1 MKQRLAQ
8 LLSVLFLVSVFSGMP
23 AGASADRS
31 VLLTFTG
38 DCTLGSEEAK
48 RVNDNSFDSVVGREG
63 LSYPFEKVRFLFEAD
78 DLTVVNL
85 EGVLSDSASGENT
98 AKTYRFRG
106 PAEFV
111 KILSGASVEA
121 AGLAN
126 NHTGDYGTR
135 GLEDTQRILSEG
147 GIAWFRARSPYLLE
161 KDGIRVAFYAVNSF
175 QEPTFQ
181 NDLNWLRNEI
191 RRVKQDGE
199 ADAVIVL
206 FHSGSEYDACHTV
219 TQEKIGKS
227 FIDNGADLII
237 MHHPHVVQGAAV
249 YANRTMLYSLG
260 NFVFGGNSEIR
271 TKPYHT
277 WEVSSLY
284 SLIARVRLDFSD
296 DGVFLGQA
304 VDLIP
309 AYTSSDAPHNNFQP
323 VPVCGEDAEPVYR
336 AVQYDTAFPLPELTE
351 EDGYSVIRLPYL
363 DAESPVPSRDAN

>member
-8 LLSVLFLVSVFSGMP
+8 LLSVLFLVSVFSGLP

-31 VLLTFTG
+31 VILTFTG

-48 RVNDNSFDSVVGREG
+48 RAGGSSFDSVVGREG
-63 LSYPFEKVRFLFEAD
+63 FSYPFEKVRFLFEAD
-78 DLTVVNL
+78 DLTIVNL

-98 AKTYRFRG
+98 NKTYRFRG
-106 PAEFV
+106 PAEFAE
-111 KILSGASVEA
+111 ILSGSSVEA

-135 GLEDTQRILSEG
+135 GLEDTQRILSEN
-147 GIAWFRARSPYLLE
+147 GIAWFRARTSYILE
-161 KDGIRVAFYAVNSF
+161 KEGIRIAFYAVNSF
-175 QEPTFQ
+175 QDPTFQ
-181 NDLNWLRNEI
+181 NDLPWLRAEI

-199 ADAVIVL
+199 ADAVVVL

-227 FIDNGADLII
+227 FIDNGADLVV
-237 MHHPHVVQGAAV
+237 MHHPHVVQGTAV
-249 YANRTMLYSLG
+249 HENRTMLYSLG

-296 DGVFLGQA
+296 EGTYLGQA
-304 VDLIP
+304 VELIP
-309 AYTSSDAPHNNFQP
+309 AYTSSDNPHNNYQP
-323 VPVCGEDAEPVYR
+323 VPVSGDDAAPVIH

-351 EDGYSVIRLPYL
+351 EDGYSIIRLPYL
-363 DAESPVPSRDAN
+363 NAG

>member
-1 MKQRLAQ
+1 MKHRLAR
-8 LLSVLFLVSVFSGMP
+8 LLSVLFLFSVLSGLP
-23 AGASADRS
+23 AGAFAGRS

-48 RVNDNSFDSVVGREG
+48 RANENSFDSVIGREG
-63 LSYPFEKVRFLFEAD
+63 FSYPFEKVRFLFESD
-78 DLTVVNL
+78 DFTVVNL
-85 EGVLSDSASGENT
+85 EGVLSDSSSGENT
-98 AKTYRFRG
+98 GKTYRFRG

-111 KILSGASVEA
+111 KILAGSSVEA

-135 GLEDTQRILSEG
+135 GLEDTQRILSEA
-147 GIAWFRARSPYLLE
+147 GIAWFRTRTPFILE
-161 KDGIRVAFYAVNSF
+161 KDGIRIAFFAVNSF

-181 NDLNWLRNEI
+181 NDLNWFRSEI
-191 RRVKQDGE
+191 RRVKQSGE
-199 ADAVIVL
+199 AGAVVVL

-227 FIDNGADLII
+227 FIDNGADLIV
-237 MHHPHVVQGAAV
+237 MHHPHVVQGVAV
-249 YANRTMLYSLG
+249 YENRTMLYSLG

-323 VPVCGEDAEPVYR
+323 VPVRGEDAEPVYR

>member
-8 LLSVLFLVSVFSGMP
+8 LLSVLFLVSVLSGMP
-23 AGASADRS
+23 ACVSADRS

-38 DCTLGSEEAK
+38 DCTLGSEEVK
-48 RVNDNSFDSVVGREG
+48 RVNENSFDSVVGREG
-63 LSYPFEKVRFLFEAD
+63 LSYPFEKVRFLLEAD
-78 DLTVVNL
+78 DLTVINL
-85 EGVLSDSASGENT
+85 EGVLSDSAAGENT
-98 AKTYRFRG
+98 GKTYRFRG
-106 PAEFV
+106 PAAFAE
-111 KILSGASVEA
+111 ILSGSSVEA

-147 GIAWFRARSPYLLE
+147 GIAWFRARTPYLLE
-161 KDGIRVAFYAVNSF
+161 KDGIRIAFYAVNSF
-175 QEPTFQ
+175 QEPTFR
-181 NDLNWLRNEI
+181 NDLDWLRNEI
-191 RRVKQDGE
+191 RRVKQNGE

-227 FIDNGADLII
+227 FIDSGADLIV
-237 MHHPHVVQGAAV
+237 MHHPHVVQGVAV
-249 YANRTMLYSLG
+249 HRSRTMLYSLG

-271 TKPYHT
+271 TRPYHT

-284 SLIARVRLDFSD
+284 SLVARVRLDFSD
-296 DGVFLGQA
+296 SGAYLGQA
-304 VDLIP
+304 VELIP

-323 VPVCGEDAEPVYR
+323 VPVRGEDAEPVYR

-351 EDGYSVIRLPYL
+351 EDGYCVLRLPYL
-363 DAESPVPSRDAN
+363 GAESPVPSRDAN

>member
-8 LLSVLFLVSVFSGMP
+8 LLSVLFLVSVLSGMP
-23 AGASADRS
+23 ACVSADRS

-38 DCTLGSEEAK
+38 DCTLGSEEVK
-48 RVNDNSFDSVVGREG
+48 RVNENSFDSVVGREG
-63 LSYPFEKVRFLFEAD
+63 LSYPFEKVRFLLESD

-85 EGVLSDSASGENT
+85 EGVLSDSAAGENT
-98 AKTYRFRG
+98 GKTYRFRG
-106 PAEFV
+106 PAAFAE
-111 KILSGASVEA
+111 ILSGSSVEA

-147 GIAWFRARSPYLLE
+147 GIAWFRARTPYLLE
-161 KDGIRVAFYAVNSF
+161 KDGIRIAFYAVNSF
-175 QEPTFQ
+175 QEPTFR
-181 NDLNWLRNEI
+181 NDLDWLRNEI
-191 RRVKQDGE
+191 RRVKQNGE

-227 FIDNGADLII
+227 FIDSGADLIV
-237 MHHPHVVQGAAV
+237 MHHPHVVQGVAV
-249 YANRTMLYSLG
+249 HRSRTMLYSLG

-271 TKPYHT
+271 TRPYHT

-284 SLIARVRLDFSD
+284 SLVARVRLDFSD
-296 DGVFLGQA
+296 SGAYLGQA
-304 VDLIP
+304 VELIP
-309 AYTSSDAPHNNFQP
+309 AYTSSDAPRNNFQP
-323 VPVCGEDAEPVYR
+323 VPVRGEDAEPVYR

-351 EDGYSVIRLPYL
+351 EDGYCVLRLPYL
-363 DAESPVPSRDAN
+363 GAESPVPSRDAN